1 MTIPIRRPGGAR
13 LLLVLLS
20 VLLGLGGTVT
30 STRAAEA
37 AGAPAFTV
45 VNTSVY
51 WSNNNVYVQPSGG
64 YLQFSVGINGT
75 GLTGTETVTM
85 TSDADRS
92 RTITTPFGTA
102 DPLNHCYSS
111 KNSNGTGCMV
121 NIAFPAD
128 STPGTWTMTSVD
140 LQEPDG
146 STYHQPVT
154 PDLGYRNT
162 IPTAQVQAGVNP
174 IQASDF
180 ALSATSVDN
189 RGQNRTVTLSMTA
202 SDSAGTITQAMPE
215 FTGDCWSEGP
225 ITWSGTRLSV
235 PVTVPAYAT
244 STCTINSFRV
254 SDSGERV
261 AFYPGSTKLSITV
274 TEPASSTI
282 AISPV
287 SYPHALPATG
297 VHAPVSFTVTDTAP
311 LARITVTAH
320 GPVSGRN
327 CAPSAVVQY
336 PLGTFTASVS
346 VSLPFAAA
354 GSTDTTSGPQPT
366 GCAPGLY
373 ALQID
378 VNDYHG
384 THSYGAA
391 GTSLGAPLDISVGS
405 AGTYVPLPPQRALD
419 TRHGSALGARSTLA
433 LRVAGS
439 GQVPAN
445 AVAVVMNVTVTDAA
459 AGGFVTVYP
468 SGQAAPA
475 TSNLNHTA
483 GQTIPDLVTVQVGAG
498 GGVSFLNGSGGSVDL
513 VADVTGYY
521 VPDTTG
527 AVYTGL
533 DPVRALDT
541 RSGTPGTLAARGT
554 TTLDLCARSGLPA
567 KATAA
572 ALNVTVTGPGT
583 SGFVSVYPHGQAWPG
598 TSSLNFTAGETI
610 ANMVDASLGSG
621 CSVDFFNGSNAPVDV
636 VVDTMGYFTPD
647 TTGQTT
653 DGVLVTGRPERLID
667 TRTDGTPPRPVAG
680 YTSISGWGLK
690 PGDWGIG
697 SLLLNVTATG
707 ATADSYVT
715 VFPDNAPVN
724 SPPDGTGLPMSSNL
738 NFTRGETIP
747 NMVNA
752 TVGADGYV
760 DFYNHAGDVNVVVD
774 LFGYYTRSSAAVPP
788 NTAPARAGQPSPAAS
803 GLQDPALAARAAT
816 RLTTA
821 SVPS

>member
-1 MTIPIRRPGGAR
+1 MTTPIRRPGGAR

-20 VLLGLGGTVT
+20 ALLGLGGTV
-30 STRAAEA
+30 AAGRPAQA
-37 AGAPAFTV
+37 AGAPAFV
-45 VNTSVY
+45 VVSTSVY

-85 TSDADRS
+85 TSDADSS

-102 DPLNHCYSS
+102 DPLNHCSSS
-111 KNSNGTGCMV
+111 KGSNGTGCMV

-162 IPTAQVQAGVNP
+162 IPTAQVQAGANP
-174 IQASDF
+174 IQVSDF

-254 SDSGERV
+254 SDNGERV

-274 TEPASSTI
+274 TEPATSTI
-282 AISPV
+282 TIGPV
-287 SYPHALPATG
+287 SFPHALPATG
-297 VHAPVSFTVTDTAP
+297 TNAPVSFTVTDTAP

-320 GPVSGRN
+320 GPVSGHD

-354 GSTDTTSGPQPT
+354 GSTDTPGGPQPT

-384 THSYGAA
+384 THSYGAT

-419 TRHGSALGARSTLA
+419 TRQGSAVAASGALR
-433 LRVAGS
+433 LRVAGA

-445 AVAVVMNVTVTDAA
+445 AVAVVMNVTVTDAT
-459 AGGFVTVYP
+459 AGGYVTVYP
-468 SGQAAPA
+468 SGEAAPV

-483 GQTIPDLVTVQVGAG
+483 GRTIANLVTVQVGAG
-498 GGVSFLNGSGGSVDL
+498 GSVTFLNGSGGSVDL

-527 AVYTGL
+527 AVYTGI
-533 DPVRALDT
+533 DPLRALDT
-541 RSGTPGTLAARGT
+541 RTGTPGTLAARGT
-554 TTLDLCARSGLPA
+554 TTLNLCARGGLPA

-598 TSSLNFTAGETI
+598 TSNLNFTASETI
-610 ANMVDASLGSG
+610 PNMVDASLGNG
-621 CSVDFFNGSNAPVDV
+621 CSVDIFNGSNAPVALI
-636 VVDTMGYFTPD
+636 VDTMGYFTPD

-667 TRTDGTPPRPVAG
+667 TRTDRTPPKPVSG
-680 YTSISGWGLK
+680 YTSISGWGLR

-715 VFPDNAPVN
+715 VFPDAAPAN

-760 DFYNHAGDVNVVVD
+760 DFYNHAGDVHLVVD
-774 LFGYYTRSSAAVPP
+774 LFGYYTRSSTGVPP
-788 NTAPARAGQPSPAAS
+788 NAAPARAASTSPTAS
-803 GLQDPALAARAAT
+803 GVPGTALAAH
-816 RLTTA
+816 RLMTTT
-821 SVPS
+821 VPS